1 MKPIIPVLAACAAI
15 AFTATVLAQAD
26 AIAERK
32 GLMRA
37 NGAAT
42 RTASEM
48 ISGAQP
54 YDAAAAAQAAR
65 TIAEDMDKFPMLF
78 PEGSDQGDTSA
89 SPAIWERMDEFKA
102 AAAKAAEDARAAETA
117 AAGGLEAFKTAF
129 ATVGE
134 NCQSCHGEFRVRR

>member
-1 MKPIIPVLAACAAI
+1 MKPIVPVLAACAAI

-37 NGAAT
+37 NGAAA

-54 YDAAAAAQAAR
+54 YNAGAAAEAAR
-65 TIAEDMDKFPMLF
+65 TIAEDLKKFPTLF
-78 PEGSDQGDTSA
+78 PEGSEQGDTSA
-89 SPAIWERMDEFKA
+89 SPAIWEKMEEFMALAAKMVADAEAAEVA
-102 AAAKAAEDARAAETA
+102 AAQ
-117 AAGGLEAFKTAF
+117 GLDAFKTAF
-129 ATVGE
+129 AAVGE